1 MSQKNEIKSR
11 RCHKC
16 NEVFE
21 LTAKEIKAHA
31 EECVM
36 PASQSGLTLGGI
48 SEFVR
53 KEEEANGV
61 IVVSEMPPKEEILD
75 YARGAK

>member
-11 RCHKC
+11 RCHNC

-31 EECVM
+31 EQCKPVVG
-36 PASQSGLTLGGI
+36 PTGI
-48 SEFVR
+48 SEFAR
-53 KEEEANGV
+53 EEEANGV
-61 IVVSEMPPKEEILD
+61 IVVSEMPSKEEILD